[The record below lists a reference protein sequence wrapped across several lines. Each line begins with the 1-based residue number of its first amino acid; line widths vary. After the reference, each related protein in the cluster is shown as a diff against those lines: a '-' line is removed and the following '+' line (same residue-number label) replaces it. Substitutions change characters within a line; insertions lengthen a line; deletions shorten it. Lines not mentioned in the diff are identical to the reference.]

1 MADERYGNVACRR
14 ALRVMMTFEFDA
26 ESLWLARDPA
36 NAKRP
41 RYCRKART
49 REGRRPEDRGAP
61 RREPDYGHL
70 LRPRWTAER
79 HTARLELSSERAMR
93 SGTIATSMSSSP
105 DFPDNE
111 EDISGPAHVRVLRV
125 S

>member
-1 MADERYGNVACRR
+1 MSDTVTWLAG
-14 ALRVMMTFEFDA
+14 LRCAVMLTFEFDA
-26 ESLWLARDPA
+26 ELLWLARDPA

-79 HTARLELSSERAMR
+79 HTARLELSSERAIGHH
-93 SGTIATSMSSSP
+93 SYDMSSSP
-105 DFPDNE
+105 DFPDKD

>member
-41 RYCRKART
+41 RYCRALRQYLGRLAFAGSRASHSDSASNSNVIMT
-49 REGRRPEDRGAP
+49 RS
-61 RREPDYGHL
+61 
-70 LRPRWTAER
+70 
-79 HTARLELSSERAMR
+79 ARLQATLPYRSSAILVTAAQ
-93 SGTIATSMSSSP
+93 G
-105 DFPDNE
+105 
-111 EDISGPAHVRVLRV
+111 GGLL
-125 S
+125 